1 MSWGASKAALLGILA
16 GIGVS
21 AGVVA
26 SAPWADAK
34 AMYESPYG
42 YDRTWNAALRFVRV
56 DNGWKVTEK
65 DDTGG
70 YLLFEYRSLENAKP
84 TAGSFELVRGREPD
98 APVSVLVQLPR
109 MPHYHEQVML
119 DTFASKLRR
128 EYGDPPDRN
137 RLPPPPGA
145 DASVE

>member
-1 MSWGASKAALLGILA
+1 MRWGGSKAGVLGILA

-56 DNGWKVTEK
+56 DNGWRVREK
-65 DDTGG
+65 DDTAG
-70 YLLFEYRSLENAKP
+70 YFLFEDRWRENAKP
-84 TAGSFELVRGREPD
+84 AAGSLEFVRRREPD
-98 APVSVLVQLPR
+98 APVSVLGQLPVIAR
-109 MPHYHEQVML
+109 YHATVL
-119 DTFASKLRR
+119 VRT
-128 EYGDPPDRN
+128 
-137 RLPPPPGA
+137 
-145 DASVE
+145 